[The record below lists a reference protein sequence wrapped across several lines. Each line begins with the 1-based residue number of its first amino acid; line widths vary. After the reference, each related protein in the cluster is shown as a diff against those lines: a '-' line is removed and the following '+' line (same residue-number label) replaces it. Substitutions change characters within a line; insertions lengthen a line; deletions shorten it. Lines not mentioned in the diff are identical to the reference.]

1 MVPGVFLV
9 LCNICAHVFAFV
21 TDRSSFL
28 EPTDNHVV
36 AHAFL
41 VSFSVGKQAKQVF
54 CAATWPPED
63 QPPED
68 QTPREL
74 GHPGAQWSGCAG
86 LAGLGEAAASFSK
99 SL

>member
-1 MVPGVFLV
+1 MVPGDFLV

-41 VSFSVGKQAKQVF
+41 VSFSVGKRAKQLF

-63 QPPED
+63 QPP
-68 QTPREL
+68 REL
-74 GHPGAQWSGCAG
+74 GHPRAQWSGCAG